1 MLTAQAPA
9 RLALVATACSLSLL
23 AGGCSSISS
32 LTSGDKVD
40 YRSSGNKTVSL
51 DVPPDL
57 TQLTGQGRFTQSTPG
72 AVSASAYTQQVQTAA
87 GTNVSAVAVNSVGGV
102 TLEREGQTRW
112 LAVNQPPEQI
122 WSQVRDFWV
131 ENGFELPVDQA
142 KAGLLET
149 NWSENRAK
157 LAQDGL
163 RQLVG
168 KVFDNLYDTGE
179 RDQFRTR
186 IERTAKG
193 SEIYISHRGLT
204 EVYVD
209 NVKKESTTWKSRPAN
224 TELEAEM
231 LSRLMVKLGASKE
244 SAKTALVAQSP
255 AAPRA
260 SVLADGLTVAFA
272 GDYDQAWR
280 RVGLAL
286 DRGGFTVEDRDRTK
300 GVYEVRLAGSSTDV
314 SKPGL
319 FDRVSG
325 WFGSKSSKDT
335 ITRYRLQVLAASGQ
349 ATVAVQQPDGR
360 PASTDAGRDIAKLL
374 NANLE

>member
-9 RLALVATACSLSLL
+9 RLALVATACALSLL
-23 AGGCSSISS
+23 AGGCSTISN

-57 TQLTGQGRFTQSTPG
+57 TQLTGQGRFTQSSPG
-72 AVSASAYTQQVQTAA
+72 AVSATAYTQQAQAAA
-87 GTNVSAVAVNSVGGV
+87 GTSVSAVAVNSVGGV
-102 TLEREGQTRW
+102 TLERDGQTRW
-112 LAVNQPPEQI
+112 LSVNQPPEQI
-122 WSQVRDFWV
+122 WAQVRDFWV

-149 NWSENRAK
+149 NWSEHRAK

-186 IERTAKG
+186 VERTAKG
-193 SEIYISHRGLT
+193 SEIYISHRGLA

-209 NVKKESTTWKSRPAN
+209 NLKKESTTWKSRPASA
-224 TELEAEM
+224 ELEAEM
-231 LSRLMVKLGASKE
+231 LSRLMVKLGTPKE
-244 SAKTALVAQSP
+244 GAQAALAAQSP
-255 AAPRA
+255 AAPR
-260 SVLADGLTVAFA
+260 SRVLADGVTVAFA

-300 GVYEVRLAGSSTDV
+300 GVYEVRLASSNEAAN
-314 SKPGL
+314 KPGL
-319 FDRVSG
+319 LDRVSG
-325 WFGSKSSKDT
+325 WFGSKSGKDT

-360 PASTDAGRDIAKLL
+360 PAETDAGRDIAKLL